1 MTTQLFIDTIPA
13 KLRKRYTVAAYHEAG
28 HAITAHQ
35 LGRHLPR
42 NVSIVPMGASLGRVK
57 PTPWPSSSHPD
68 IEMTARNRALIED
81 KIVALLAGHE
91 AERHFTGRSNRVG
104 AGSDFSQAADF
115 ALRIGGDG
123 EGATAYLKWCSFCA
137 RRSVDFNWHA
147 IERFARRLLEAG
159 VLGGQKLRDALV
171 EASLRPGMTME
182 QHKTL
187 QSGLAAVAKK
197 LAARKAAA
205 VETRPNLK
213 KS

>member
-1 MTTQLFIDTIPA
+1 MTTELFIDTIPA

-28 HAITAHQ
+28 HAIVAHQ
-35 LGRHLPR
+35 LGRRLPR
-42 NVSIVPMGASLGRVK
+42 KVSVVPMGSTLGRVEHS
-57 PTPWPSSSHPD
+57 PWPSSSRPD
-68 IEMTARNRALIED
+68 LEITARTRALVEAQ
-81 KIVALLAGHE
+81 IVTLLAGPE

-104 AGSDFSQAADF
+104 AGSDFSKAAGL
-115 ALRIGGDG
+115 AIYVGGDG

-147 IERFARRLLEAG
+147 IERFAKRLIEAG
-159 VLGGQKLRDALV
+159 VLGGQKLTDALV

-182 QHKTL
+182 QHRTL